1 MKRNQVLS
9 GEVYL
14 YKPLEEMSLGISYMI
29 RP

>member
-1 MKRNQVLS
+1 MRRNQVLS

-14 YKPLEEMSLGISYMI
+14 YKPLEGMSLGISYMI